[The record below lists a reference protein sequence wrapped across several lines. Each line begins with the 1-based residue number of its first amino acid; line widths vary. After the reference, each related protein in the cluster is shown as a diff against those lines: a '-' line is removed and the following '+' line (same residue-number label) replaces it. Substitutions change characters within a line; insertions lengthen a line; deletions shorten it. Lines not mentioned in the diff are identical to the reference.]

1 MKTVKPSLIA
11 PLHTVFPEK
20 SLIFFWH
27 PINHPHKQ
35 NIIISDAP
43 FHKVLVYHV
52 NHSEFLVLTHN
63 IPEMTVSDKRNST
76 SNVMFVKCRVALTC
90 PHWINTVTAICIYA
104 KLPRCGQMRC
114 KGKGEAKLCVGK
126 PQKYALRILVES
138 YHTSYHII
146 SYHIISYHPVCFTLC
161 SSAYQ
166 SCTIICCYSCC
177 SIIIYYACAMNLAT
191 LHPTKDEH
199 FREDTWLLKK
209 WEESNWEMYQHSYM
223 PQISTMHVKLHCCK
237 EKGNPR
243 NEKCD
248 TSCKKRKR

>member
-11 PLHTVFPEK
+11 PLHTVFPQG

-27 PINHPHKQ
+27 PINCPHKQ

-43 FHKVLVYHV
+43 FLKVLVYHV
-52 NHSEFLVLTHN
+52 NHSEFSVLTTHN
-63 IPEMTVSDKRNST
+63 IPEIPVSDKRNST

-104 KLPRCGQMRC
+104 KLPCSGQMRC

-138 YHTSYHII
+138 YHTSYH
-146 SYHIISYHPVCFTLC
+146 PVCFTLC
-161 SSAYQ
+161 TSAYQ
-166 SCTIICCYSCC
+166 SYTIICCYSCC

-191 LHPTKDEH
+191 LHPTKEEH
-199 FREDTWLLKK
+199 FRKD
-209 WEESNWEMYQHSYM
+209 
-223 PQISTMHVKLHCCK
+223 I
-237 EKGNPR
+237 
-243 NEKCD
+243 
-248 TSCKKRKR
+248 